1 MRDAN
6 AVLVVG
12 ILTSMD
18 ANAQLTKL
26 QAERSAAA
34 ARVSEV
40 EREWRA
46 AIEAA
51 SVSSARLSEV
61 ERTGGN
67 ATSRR
72 AAEEQLAEAKR
83 RAAEPWAERVEGAK
97 AAGRDADR
105 RYQTHVGA
113 HLGELVETL
122 EADGRIAAERVNAA
136 AADLI
141 AAHAEWQAV
150 AGQISALITQVAR
163 PSTGDVSRSRPEADE
178 AVRGAIALAHVGG
191 ERGVVL
197 DRSRP
202 PWNHLLGGHEAV
214 EVIDGGVA
222 AVTV

>member
-1 MRDAN
+1 
-6 AVLVVG
+6 
-12 ILTSMD
+12 MD
-18 ANAQLTKL
+18 ANAELAKL

-46 AIEAA
+46 AVEAA
-51 SVSSARLSEV
+51 SVSSALLSEV

-72 AAEEQLAEAKR
+72 AAEEKLAESKR

-105 RYQTHVGA
+105 RYRAHVGA
-113 HLGELVETL
+113 HLGQLVEGL
-122 EADGRIAAERVNAA
+122 EADGRIAAERVNSA

-150 AGQISALITQVAR
+150 AGQISALITQIAR
-163 PSTGDVSRSRPEADE
+163 PSTGDVSRSRPEADA
-178 AVRGAIALAHVGG
+178 AVQGAIALAHVGG

-197 DRSRP
+197 DRTRP
-202 PWNHLLGGHEAV
+202 PWNHLLGEGQAV
-214 EVIDGGVA
+214 EVVAEGA